1 MTTTNY
7 YKLYVFSRNVGFS
20 SQAVQSAHAVAQF
33 VKEAPDH
40 PWFHGAIVL
49 LNFSGDEEAFR
60 LFLNQCSFDESLD
73 HITPWVERRELTA
86 IAMTAVSYSR
96 DTRFSEYKLLR

>member
-1 MTTTNY
+1 MSTTNY
-7 YKLYVFSRNVGFS
+7 YKLYVFSRKTTFS
-20 SQAVQSAHAVAQF
+20 SQAVQSAHAVAEF

-49 LNFSGDEEAFR
+49 LDFPGDEEAFR
-60 LFLNQCSFDESLD
+60 LFLNHSSVDESLD

-86 IAMTAVSYSR
+86 IAMTAVSHSR